1 MTQSMADLT
10 QDFVAQIREASG
22 AGRRLTI
29 QGGGS
34 KQWYGNPVI
43 ADEVLLTT
51 GHHGIVDYDPA
62 ELVLTARTG
71 SRLADIES
79 VLAEHGQMLAF
90 EPPRYSKASTLGGA
104 IATALSG
111 PGRPF
116 VGGVRDFVL
125 GMHVIDGRGDTLKF
139 GGQVMKNVAGYD
151 VSRLM
156 TGSLG
161 ILGLMTQV
169 SLKVLPVAP
178 ARATLGFEL
187 SQSEAI
193 QKVNE
198 WSGQPLPLTASAW
211 EDGQLRVRLS
221 GARAAV
227 ESAISTLGGQQI
239 PQEEA
244 DAYWDSLRDQTHPF
258 FAGLGSGS
266 AQGRDGLTLWRLSLP
281 AIAPAMTTSQL
292 SGAALPLVEWG
303 GAQRWVWSEA
313 EGSRVHVLAAD
324 LGGHAVRFNNQHKGD
339 ATFNAVSPALM
350 AIHQRLKQT
359 FDPRGIF
366 NPDRLYQG
374 L

>member
-1 MTQSMADLT
+1 MTQRMADLT
-10 QDFVAQIREASG
+10 QDFAAQIRDAAD
-22 AGRRLTI
+22 AGRRLLI
-29 QGGGS
+29 RGGDS
-34 KQWYGNPVI
+34 KRWYGNPVI
-43 ADEVLLTT
+43 ADEVLVTT
-51 GHHGIVDYDPA
+51 GHHGIIDYDPA

-71 SRLADIES
+71 TRLADIER
-79 VLAEHGQMLAF
+79 VLAERGQILAF
-90 EPPRYSKASTLGGA
+90 EPPRYSKDGTLGGA

-125 GMHVIDGRGDTLKF
+125 GMHVIEGRGDLLKF

-178 ARATLGFEL
+178 ARASLRFEL

-198 WSGQPLPLTASAW
+198 WSGRPLPLTASAW
-211 EDGQLRVRLS
+211 ENGILTVRLS

-227 ESAISTLGGQQI
+227 DAAIHTLGGQQM
-239 PQEEA
+239 PQAEA
-244 DAYWDSLRDQTHPF
+244 DAYWECLRDQTHAF
-258 FAGLGSGS
+258 FDASAG
-266 AQGRDGLTLWRLSLP
+266 GRVGQTLWRLSLP
-281 AIAPAMTTSQL
+281 AVVPAINASRIPGADVQL
-292 SGAALPLVEWG
+292 IEWG
-303 GAQRWVWSEA
+303 GAQRWLWSESDSA
-313 EGSRVHVLAAD
+313 RIRSVASD
-324 LGGHAVRFNNQHKGD
+324 LGGHAVRFNNLQAGD
-339 ATFNAVSPALM
+339 ATFETGSPALM

>member
-10 QDFVAQIREASG
+10 QDFVAQIREAAC
-22 AGRRLTI
+22 AGRRLAI
-29 QGGGS
+29 RGGDS
-34 KQWYGNPVI
+34 KQWFGNPVV
-43 ADEVLLTT
+43 ADEILLTT

-79 VLAEHGQMLAF
+79 VLAERGQMLAF
-90 EPPRYSKASTLGGA
+90 EPPRYSQAGTLGGA

-125 GMHVIDGRGDTLKF
+125 GMHVIDGRGDVLKF

-169 SLKVLPVAP
+169 SLKVLPVPP

-198 WSGQPLPLTASAW
+198 WSGRPLPLTASAW

-227 ESAISTLGGQQI
+227 DSAISTLGGQQI
-239 PQEEA
+239 AQAEA
-244 DAYWDSLRDQTHPF
+244 DAYWDSLRDQTHAF
-258 FAGLGSGS
+258 FDE
-266 AQGRDGLTLWRLSLP
+266 AQAGRDGLTLWRLSLP
-281 AIAPAMTTSQL
+281 AIAPAMTTAQL
-292 SGAALPLVEWG
+292 SGAASPLVEWG
-303 GAQRWVWSEA
+303 GAQRWVWSES
-313 EGSRVHVLAAD
+313 EGARVHALAAD
-324 LGGHAVRFNNQHKGD
+324 LGGHAVRFNNRHKGD